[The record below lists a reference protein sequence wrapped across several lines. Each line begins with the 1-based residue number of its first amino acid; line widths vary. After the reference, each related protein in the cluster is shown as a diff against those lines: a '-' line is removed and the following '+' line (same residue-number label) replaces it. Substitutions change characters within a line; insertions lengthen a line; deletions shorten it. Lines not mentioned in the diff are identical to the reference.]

1 MQVQIRDPQRNKEE
15 VRHGASMRLGPNWRA
30 PEQQPRLPLGDELAT
45 GNVPPPTGEEIVAAM
60 AAGRE

>member
-1 MQVQIRDPQRNKEE
+1 
-15 VRHGASMRLGPNWRA
+15 MRLGPNWRA